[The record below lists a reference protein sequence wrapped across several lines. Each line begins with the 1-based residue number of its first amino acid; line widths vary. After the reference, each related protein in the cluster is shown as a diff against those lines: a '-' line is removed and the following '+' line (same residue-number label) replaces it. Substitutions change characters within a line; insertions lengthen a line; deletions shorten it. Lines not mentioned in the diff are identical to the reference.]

1 MRIIGLDRVE
11 LLLNAGLPPSHAGQL
26 RSLICE
32 FEANEWKSPDALKHS
47 FPGLDVS
54 NDPYFDFL
62 LCGATL
68 RLQTRVSF
76 TTQLIMVL
84 SATKVTKKQTKTKG
98 REAA

>member
-1 MRIIGLDRVE
+1 MKKFVRTKTS
-11 LLLNAGLPPSHAGQL
+11 NAGHL

-32 FEANEWKSPDALKHS
+32 FEANEWGSPDALKQS
-47 FPGLDVS
+47 YPGLDVS

-62 LCGATL
+62 LCDATL
-68 RLQTRVSF
+68 RLRTRVSF
-76 TTQLIMVL
+76 TSQLIMVL